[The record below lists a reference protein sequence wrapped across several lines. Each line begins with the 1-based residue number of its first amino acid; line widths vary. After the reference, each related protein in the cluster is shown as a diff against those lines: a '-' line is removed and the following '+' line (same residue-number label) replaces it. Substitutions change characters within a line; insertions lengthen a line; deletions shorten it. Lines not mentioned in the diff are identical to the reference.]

1 MGGKR
6 PDQHNIDPR
15 EAGATDYKT
24 LPQMGQG
31 HSALNDTVERDRE
44 KMGEQE
50 AAEAQTAAAM
60 PYNPGKP
67 APSVHARAGHAVDG
81 EGGGDEGKAREARG
95 NTDPRDEG
103 VGA

>member
-1 MGGKR
+1 MAGKR

-24 LPQMGQG
+24 LPQMPQNKGG
-31 HSALNDTVERDRE
+31 VNDTVLQD
-44 KMGEQE
+44 KQE
-50 AAEAQTAAAM
+50 LAQQAADSGI

-67 APSVHARAGHAVDG
+67 APSVHARAGETMEASGADS
-81 EGGGDEGKAREARG
+81 GDEGKERERRG